1 MTDIEARDIIE
12 TDLREKLL
20 GPGYAKDIIVCADDC
35 HDEII
40 PESPRNAYRVGI
52 IVPSNNNGTAE
63 QDDDEEQI
71 QTEDEVAIVADTD
84 SDTFKEKNLSE
95 RVGEPDD
102 SDNTSNS
109 QTNPM
114 STHIG
119 LITCV
124 PSADETVNIN
134 ISYGTYDPLP
144 WHDQIHVRVKT
155 GRFTDSIPNAIAA
168 FDGDDRTINNSG
180 RNLNEIIVINR
191 EENTISLSP
200 ELALVERPRIM
211 LPNTTEYTVEAE
223 LIKTLFSTC
232 YQRTHHAH
240 TLEGESCR
248 QSNRTVTFNDDNNV
262 SVHIDS
268 YEASG
273 KRFLSVILKSTSN
286 HYLYQPKIEVT
297 GNLVSYT
304 EPVSTIEDDE
314 ENAIN
319 EFLYRNVKNYG
330 KGINCA
336 VNWDEDARR
345 IFTTFTPI
353 VDVEKFSN
361 QLSTDNQQEDPVA
374 NACTLRNL
382 SLWSQI
388 DIIEA
393 LNAFVDGYDT
403 WHQNQTTEA
412 EGITGFDTEK
422 QTILNNQETLL
433 NRLRNNVTYL
443 QENPEALECFK
454 IANTAMLMQM
464 VVARHPLFKKNRD
477 AANFND
483 EPANVYDDLSFF
495 SEGRYIGNGFNEP
508 SYYPFQLAFLLM
520 NVRSTFDVSEPDRRL
535 VDLIWFP
542 TGGGK
547 TEAYLALSALTIV
560 ARRRRGQDRGVSVIM
575 RYTLRLLTTQQF
587 ERATYLICAL
597 DFLRTRDNNL
607 NLGTNPI
614 SIGLYVGSGVT
625 PNNTARLNE
634 GDYHIYFQNY
644 NNRRNNRRNNNRNN
658 NNNDDAIITA
668 RRNNNP
674 FPITYCPWCGSRLVS
689 TEGQHGYLNN
699 GTIFC
704 MNTHCHFNEVNLP
717 LSYIDE
723 NIYNSAPTLLFAT
736 VDKFAQLYSGNHA
749 NLLRPN
755 NNVDTPDLIIQDELH
770 LLVGA
775 LGSIVGFYESIIEKL
790 CTTEGRFPKI
800 IAATATTRNTSELIN
815 KLYHRQA
822 AVFPPQG
829 LSYNDNYFSHV
840 VEDDS
845 KRRHLGLISAECV
858 SSNMTEIR
866 LTSLLILSKVKIF
879 KKHIEDMNLDWL
891 NPDDVRNACSNNG
904 VLARVLDNYWATVL
918 YFNSLKDLGRSR
930 SRVSQEIFEGVRA
943 HQYLYSIPNSLAF
956 LRPKNGFDQRV
967 LEFTSRIDSSRIK
980 SMLTRAETPVH
991 LTANDNG
998 GLTVEPNAV
1007 DLVFASNMISV
1018 GIDIARWNLMV
1029 MVGQPRSNS
1038 EYIQSSS
1045 RAARTT
1051 YGLVVNLMNPRRIRE
1066 HSLFENYVPFHR
1078 TFYKGVEPLSITPLT
1093 PATIKHDVL
1102 ANIVRIY
1109 RQYFVQAGIIE
1120 PEVITDTIIENL
1132 FWDRYGLQQGDP
1144 IVTDLLNVIQNKVTY
1159 ILNNPQGLEYAQSL
1173 REIAPDSYIS
1183 ISDIN
1188 Y

>member
-1 MTDIEARDIIE
+1 MTDREARDIIE
-12 TDLREKLL
+12 ADLREKLL

-52 IVPSNNNGTAE
+52 IVPSNNNGTPE
-63 QDDDEEQI
+63 QNDNEEQN
-71 QTEDEVAIVADTD
+71 QPEDEVAIVADTD
-84 SDTFKEKNLSE
+84 NDTDSDTFKDKNLSE
-95 RVGEPDD
+95 RAGVPDD

-134 ISYGTYDPLP
+134 FSYGTYAPLP
-144 WHDQIHVRVKT
+144 WHDQINVKVKT
-155 GRFTDSIPNAIAA
+155 GKFTDSIPNAIEA
-168 FDGDDRTINNSG
+168 FDNDERTINTSNKPLS
-180 RNLNEIIVINR
+180 EIIVINH

-200 ELALVERPRIM
+200 ELALAERPRIM
-211 LPNTTEYTVEAE
+211 LPNTEEYTVEAE
-223 LIKTLFSTC
+223 LIKTLFSNC
-232 YQRTHHAH
+232 HQRTHHTH
-240 TLEGESCR
+240 TLEGVDCR
-248 QSNRTVTFNDDNNV
+248 QPNRTVTFNDDNNV
-262 SVHIDS
+262 SVYIDS

-319 EFLYRNVKNYG
+319 EFLYRDVRNYG

-345 IFTTFTPI
+345 IFTTFTPTT
-353 VDVEKFSN
+353 DVEKFSN

-374 NACTLRNL
+374 QACTLRNL
-382 SLWSQI
+382 SLWSGINII
-388 DIIEA
+388 DA

-403 WHQNQTTEA
+403 WHQNQNNEA
-412 EGITGFDTEK
+412 EGIAGFDTEK
-422 QTILNNQETLL
+422 QTILNNQRTLL
-433 NRLRNNVTYL
+433 DRLRDNVAYL
-443 QENPEALECFK
+443 AENANALECFK

-477 AANFND
+477 AANYQD
-483 EPANVYDDLSFF
+483 EPQVYDNLGFF
-495 SEGRYIGNGFNEP
+495 SDGGYTENGFNEP

-520 NVRSTFDVSEPDRRL
+520 NVKSTFDVNDTDRKL

-560 ARRRRGQDRGVSVIM
+560 ARRRRNQNRGVSVIM

-597 DFLRTRDNNL
+597 DFLRNMDNNL
-607 NLGTNPI
+607 NLGTERI
-614 SIGLYVGSGVT
+614 SIGLYVGNDVT
-625 PNNTARLNE
+625 PNDTNALKQGE
-634 GDYHIYFQNY
+634 YKKYF
-644 NNRRNNRRNNNRNN
+644 
-658 NNNDDAIITA
+658 DDKLKDKTQ
-668 RRNNNP
+668 RCYNNP
-674 FPITYCPWCGSRLVS
+674 FPITYCPWCGTRLVRPGG
-689 TEGQHGYLNN
+689 EHGYQGN
-699 GTIFC
+699 GGISC
-704 MNTHCHFNEVNLP
+704 MNQRCVFKSNSGGFP
-717 LSYIDE
+717 LEYIDT
-723 NIYNSAPTLLFAT
+723 NIYDNKPTLLFAT
-736 VDKFAQLYSGNHA
+736 VDKFAQLYSGSHGK
-749 NLLRPN
+749 LLRP
-755 NNVDTPDLIIQDELH
+755 DGEIDSPDLIIQDELH

-790 CTTEGRFPKI
+790 CTQNERSPKI

-815 KLYHRQA
+815 KLYHRKA

-829 LSYNDNYFSHV
+829 LNYNDNYFSHV
-840 VEDDS
+840 VQDDS

-879 KKHIEDMNLDWL
+879 KKYIEDNNLDWL
-891 NPDDVRNACSNNG
+891 NPEDVNTTLSNNG
-904 VLARVLDNYWATVL
+904 VLAEVLDNYWATVL

-930 SRVSQEIFEGVRA
+930 SRVSQEIFEGVRS

-956 LRPKNGFDQRV
+956 LRPQRGFYQRV

-980 SMLTRAETPVH
+980 SMLTKAETPVH
-991 LTANDNG
+991 LAGNNNE
-998 GLTVEPNAV
+998 GLTVNTDAV

-1109 RQYFVQAGIIE
+1109 KRYFVQASEADPRMIAQRIIR
-1120 PEVITDTIIENL
+1120 DL
-1132 FWDRYGLQQGDP
+1132 FGTRYELQQGDP
-1144 IVTDLLNVIQNKVTY
+1144 IVNELLNVVQNKVTM
-1159 ILNNPQGLEYAQSL
+1159 IQNNPQGLTYAQSL

-1183 ISDIN
+1183 ISNIN
-1188 Y
+1188 

>member
-1 MTDIEARDIIE
+1 MTDREARDIIE
-12 TDLREKLL
+12 ADLREKLL

-52 IVPSNNNGTAE
+52 IVPSNNNGTPE
-63 QDDDEEQI
+63 QNDNEEQN
-71 QTEDEVAIVADTD
+71 QPEDEVAIVADTD
-84 SDTFKEKNLSE
+84 NDTDSDTFKDKNLSE
-95 RVGEPDD
+95 RAGEPDD

-134 ISYGTYDPLP
+134 FSYGTYAPLP
-144 WHDQIHVRVKT
+144 WHDQINVKVKT
-155 GRFTDSIPNAIAA
+155 GKFTDSIPNAIAA
-168 FDGDDRTINNSG
+168 FDNDNRTINTSNRPLS
-180 RNLNEIIVINR
+180 EIIVINR

-200 ELALVERPRIM
+200 ELAALAERPRIM
-211 LPNTTEYTVEAE
+211 LPNTEEYTVEAE
-223 LIKTLFSTC
+223 LIKTLFSNC
-232 YQRTHHAH
+232 HQRTHHAH
-240 TLEGESCR
+240 TLEGVNCR
-248 QSNRTVTFNDDNNV
+248 QPNRTVTFNDDNNV
-262 SVHIDS
+262 SVYIDS

-319 EFLYRNVKNYG
+319 EFLYRDVRNYG

-361 QLSTDNQQEDPVA
+361 QLSTDNQQEGPVA
-374 NACTLRNL
+374 QACTLRNL
-382 SLWSQI
+382 SLWSEINII
-388 DIIEA
+388 DA
-393 LNAFVDGYDT
+393 LNAFVNGYNT

-464 VVARHPLFKKNRD
+464 VVARHPLFEKNRD
-477 AANFND
+477 AANYND
-483 EPANVYDDLSFF
+483 EPADVYDDLGFF
-495 SEGRYIGNGFNEP
+495 SDGRYTENGFNEP

-520 NVRSTFDVSEPDRRL
+520 NVKSTFDVNDPSRKL

-560 ARRRRGQDRGVSVIM
+560 ARRRRNQNRGVSVIM

-597 DFLRTRDNNL
+597 DFLRTKDNTL
-607 NLGTNPI
+607 NLGPERI

-625 PNNTARLNE
+625 PNKKADLKKGYYKEFLSKKTDN
-634 GDYHIYFQNY
+634 
-644 NNRRNNRRNNNRNN
+644 
-658 NNNDDAIITA
+658 TA

-674 FPITYCPWCGSRLVS
+674 FPITYCPWCGSRLVNKHD
-689 TEGQHGYLNN
+689 GHHGYMND

-704 MNTHCHFNEVNLP
+704 TNNRCHFRGNNGRLP
-717 LSYIDE
+717 LCYIDE

-736 VDKFAQLYSGNHA
+736 VDKFAQLYSGTHA

-775 LGSIVGFYESIIEKL
+775 LGSIVGLYESIIEKL

-1183 ISDIN
+1183 ISNIN
-1188 Y
+1188 